1 MFWDDMGKKRG
12 ITGLHITKKES
23 LAENIPIFI
32 SLKKLSSIVTRGS
45 CFVELHMK
53 SASKSINESDLIC
66 LTEDTVAKI
75 KIEDCH
81 YLELIMSGST
91 ALDLSG
97 NVVSGNG
104 LIEDQS
110 RLIAID
116 FKSDSDF
123 SCNRLDDSSRV
134 FSNSKNFYVERQIGE
149 DESIFASKV
158 AERLDEGYMT
168 YLRHKRMEE

>member
-1 MFWDDMGKKRG
+1 
-12 ITGLHITKKES
+12 
-23 LAENIPIFI
+23 
-32 SLKKLSSIVTRGS
+32 
-45 CFVELHMK
+45 MK

-66 LTEDTVAKI
+66 LTEDTMAKI
-75 KIEDCH
+75 KVEGCH
-81 YLELIMSGST
+81 YLELIMSESA

-97 NVVSGNG
+97 NVISGNG
-104 LIEDQS
+104 SIEDQS

-116 FKSDSDF
+116 FKPDNGF
-123 SCNRLDDSSRV
+123 SFNRLDDNSRV

-168 YLRHKRMEE
+168 YLRHKRMED